1 MAEPVRRSK
10 PPERPKQEAGP
21 NRKVLAQTFVS
32 LDGVMQA
39 PGGQDEDREGSFRHG
54 GWSMT
59 FWDETMAKLMGAQMA
74 DMETLLLGR
83 KTYDI
88 FAGYWPKHREEM
100 GAAPLNNAKKYVAS
114 RTRTKLDW
122 ENSELLKGDV
132 VKAVATLKQESGKP
146 IQVLGSSELLQTLL
160 KHDLV
165 DRLDLW
171 IFPVVLGFG
180 KRLFGDGAIPGAWKL
195 TESHVS
201 TTGVTIHRYERAG
214 DVKAVP
220 RRTI

>member
-1 MAEPVRRSK
+1 MAESPKKSK
-10 PPERPKQEAGP
+10 SLERPKQEAP
-21 NRKVLAQTFVS
+21 PLRKVLAQTFVS

-39 PGGQDEDREGSFRHG
+39 PGAQDEDREGGFRHG

-59 FWDETMAKLMGAQMA
+59 YWDETMAKLIGGQMA

-100 GAAPLNNAKKYVAS
+100 GADALNGAKKYVAS
-114 RTRTKLDW
+114 RTRKKLEW
-122 ENSELLKGDV
+122 ENSELLEGDV
-132 VKAVATLKQESGKP
+132 VTAVAKLKQEAGKP
-146 IQVLGSSELLQTLL
+146 IQVLGSSNLLQTLFTY
-160 KHDLV
+160 DLV
-165 DRLDLW
+165 DQLDVW
-171 IFPVVLGFG
+171 VFPVVLGSG
-180 KRLFGDGAIPGAWKL
+180 KRLFSDGASPGAWKL
-195 TESHVS
+195 MESHVS

-220 RRTI
+220 RRTT

>member
-1 MAEPVRRSK
+1 
-10 PPERPKQEAGP
+10 
-21 NRKVLAQTFVS
+21 
-32 LDGVMQA
+32 MQA
-39 PGGQDEDREGSFRHG
+39 PGGQDEDREGGFRQG

-59 FWDETMAKLMGAQMA
+59 YWDESMGKVMGTQMA

-114 RTRTKLDW
+114 RTRKKVDW

-132 VKAVATLKQESGKP
+132 AKAVAKLKQEPGKP
-146 IQVLGSSELLQTLL
+146 IQVLGSSKLLQTLF

-165 DRLDLW
+165 DQLDLW
-171 IFPVVLGFG
+171 IFPVILGSG
-180 KRLFGDGAIPGAWKL
+180 KRLFGDGSIPASWKL

-214 DVKAVP
+214 EVKTVARQV
-220 RRTI
+220 R

>member
-1 MAEPVRRSK
+1 MVKPSKKSATPKPTKSGRPPRRTI
-10 PPERPKQEAGP
+10 
-21 NRKVLAQTFVS
+21 VAQTFLS

-39 PGGQDEDREGSFRHG
+39 PGAQDEDRAGNFRLG
-54 GWSMT
+54 GWSMSY
-59 FWDETMAKLMGAQMA
+59 WDDTMGKVMGAQMA

-100 GAAPLNNAKKYVAS
+100 GAAPLNNARKYVAS
-114 RTRTKLDW
+114 RTRKKLAW

-132 VKAVATLKQESGKP
+132 VTAVANLKQAPGKP
-146 IQVLGSSELLQTLL
+146 IQVLGSSNLLQTLL

-165 DRLDLW
+165 DRLDVW
-171 IFPVVLGFG
+171 SFPVVLGSG
-180 KRLFGDGAIPGAWKL
+180 KRLFGSGAIPGAWKL
-195 TESHVS
+195 TESQVS

-214 DVKAVP
+214 EMKIVP
-220 RRTI
+220 RLVT